1 MGTGAPRAPF
11 LVARGV
17 PSLRAAGGANV
28 GSVSSGDR
36 GGRALGVRCAI
47 QRRPRS
53 PGFAVA
59 WLCGCAQWHTSG
71 HGRPSSLRTVD
82 GTTTRVSLR
91 ARQRGGRGS
100 TGSEVGCVCVCVCV
114 CALPHSVVA
123 WMCGH
128 AQVGTHARARG
139 SSQPGL
145 HHRSV
150 AGRPEVGAV
159 AGCAC
164 THIVAGGA
172 VGAPS
177 APSHLLDRKKVVA
190 GRRRELAIV
199 CPWVIGRGGS
209 YTSTAVTGI
218 FTPARSTVVKKER
231 RQPAGPQSFPRARV
245 RRDEAP
251 A

>member
-100 TGSEVGCVCVCVCV
+100 TGSEVGCVCVC
-114 CALPHSVVA
+114 ALPHSVVA

-139 SSQPGL
+139 SSQPGPAPPL
-145 HHRSV
+145 GGGA
-150 AGRPEVGAV
+150 AGGGAV

-177 APSHLLDRKKVVA
+177 AR
-190 GRRRELAIV
+190 
-199 CPWVIGRGGS
+199 VIGRGGS

>member
-100 TGSEVGCVCVCVCV
+100 TGSEVGCVCVC
-114 CALPHSVVA
+114 ALPHSVVA

-150 AGRPEVGAV
+150 AGRPEVGRWRAARAPTSWQAV
-159 AGCAC
+159 R
-164 THIVAGGA
+164 
-172 VGAPS
+172 S
-177 APSHLLDRKKVVA
+177 AHLQRRRICSIARKLCLLA
-190 GRRRELAIV
+190 GRRRELPIV
-199 CPWVIGRGGS
+199 CPWVIAARRFLHQYSRNWYIYSSTQHGRKKGAPPAGR
-209 YTSTAVTGI
+209 
-218 FTPARSTVVKKER
+218 TPVLPSSARS
-231 RQPAGPQSFPRARV
+231 S
-245 RRDEAP
+245 
-251 A
+251 

>member
-114 CALPHSVVA
+114 CFASLRRRMDVRTCA
-123 WMCGH
+123 GGH
-128 AQVGTHARARG
+128 TR
-139 SSQPGL
+139 SSTRLVSTGPAPPLGGGA
-145 HHRSV
+145 
-150 AGRPEVGAV
+150 AGGGAV

>member
-114 CALPHSVVA
+114 LCLTLLSHGCADMRRWAHTLEHAARLNRACTTARWRGGRRWGGGGLRVHPHRGRRCGRRTFSAVA
-123 WMCGH
+123 F
-128 AQVGTHARARG
+128 AR
-139 SSQPGL
+139 SQE
-145 HHRSV
+145 SC
-150 AGRPEVGAV
+150 AGRTTPRVGDCV
-159 AGCAC
+159 CVGWRRFLHQYSRNWYIYSS
-164 THIVAGGA
+164 TQHGRKK
-172 VGAPS
+172 GAP
-177 APSHLLDRKKVVA
+177 PA
-190 GRRRELAIV
+190 GR
-199 CPWVIGRGGS
+199 
-209 YTSTAVTGI
+209 
-218 FTPARSTVVKKER
+218 TPVLPSSARS
-231 RQPAGPQSFPRARV
+231 S
-245 RRDEAP
+245 
-251 A
+251 

>member
-100 TGSEVGCVCVCVCV
+100 TGSEVGCVCVCVC
-114 CALPHSVVA
+114 ALPHSVVA

-150 AGRPEVGAV
+150 AGRPEVGRWRAARAPTSWQAV
-159 AGCAC
+159 R
-164 THIVAGGA
+164 
-172 VGAPS
+172 S
-177 APSHLLDRKKVVA
+177 AHLQ
-190 GRRRELAIV
+190 RRRICSIARKLWQDDAESWRLCVRGLAA
-199 CPWVIGRGGS
+199 
-209 YTSTAVTGI
+209 AVP
-218 FTPARSTVVKKER
+218 TPV
-231 RQPAGPQSFPRARV
+231 QP
-245 RRDEAP
+245 
-251 A
+251 